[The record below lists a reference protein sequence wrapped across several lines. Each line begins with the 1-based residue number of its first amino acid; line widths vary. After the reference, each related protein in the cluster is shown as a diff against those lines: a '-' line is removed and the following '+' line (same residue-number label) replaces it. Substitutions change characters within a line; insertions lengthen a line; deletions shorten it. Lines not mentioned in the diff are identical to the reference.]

1 MTRSSPCYLLDASD
15 RYTLLVQRTVLVIL
29 LIKAAVTPLP
39 ELAGLEPGLFQP
51 PPPLNALPRGV
62 AELFLARPV
71 LVALKMALVS
81 ATLACFMPRWLRF
94 MLPVVCVLATLQECI
109 VRGFGHMNHAE
120 IPMLLAVYVLAI
132 ASWQRDRQW
141 NPEPLTIAIIVV
153 ATYVLTGMRRVM
165 AGGLDVHASDA
176 IIFWSLENGLRDSGL
191 PFGWGTLIANYPAV
205 WPWMKASFTGITAL
219 EIAGPWCFVSAWFRR
234 LYFVGML
241 GFQLGTLLIMNIA
254 FWENMVLLIVLFAV
268 PELGVAFK
276 KQFGMTPR
284 SWRTS
289 RGR

>member
-1 MTRSSPCYLLDASD
+1 MLSSSKSSSTKHATRSSTAARALVPASPSPF
-15 RYTLLVQRTVLVIL
+15 L
-29 LIKAAVTPLP
+29 
-39 ELAGLEPGLFQP
+39 PGLFEP

-120 IPMLLAVYVLAI
+120 IPMLFAVYVLAI

-165 AGGLDVHASDA
+165 AGGLDVKDSPV
-176 IIFWSLENGLRDSGL
+176 NG
-191 PFGWGTLIANYPAV
+191 T
-205 WPWMKASFTGITAL
+205 
-219 EIAGPWCFVSAWFRR
+219 SATVFR
-234 LYFVGML
+234 L
-241 GFQLGTLLIMNIA
+241 TDC
-254 FWENMVLLIVLFAV
+254 
-268 PELGVAFK
+268 P
-276 KQFGMTPR
+276 
-284 SWRTS
+284 
-289 RGR
+289 